1 MAESGKKQADG
12 DLTAALLDSLKSP
25 VLFADTDH
33 VVRYLNRA
41 AAEYYDR
48 GAELLGTNLLECHN
62 SQSQALMEEILA
74 AMHEGQEERLITD
87 NSKHRIYM
95 RAVRDREGRLWGY
108 YERYEP
114 PLENHN
120 LPESQLK
127 DQ

>member
-1 MAESGKKQADG
+1 MVESGKMPDDG
-12 DLTAALLDSLKSP
+12 ELPAALLDSLKSP

-48 GAELLGTNLLECHN
+48 GEQLLGTNLLVCHN
-62 SQSQALMEEILA
+62 SQSQALMKEILA
-74 AMHEGQEERLITD
+74 AMQEGEEERLITD

-95 RAVRDREGRLWGY
+95 RAVRDRAGRLWGY

-114 PLENHN
+114 PLEYHN